1 MEVKNIK
8 INVDLTMSDQH
19 ELNILYDYLE
29 HNPGTLERAVNA
41 MFDMGLYQWEKMRAE
56 LGHTIQ

>member
-1 MEVKNIK
+1 MDVKNIK
-8 INVDLTMSDQH
+8 INVDLTLSDQH

-41 MFDMGLYQWEKMRAE
+41 MFDMGLYQWEKIRTE
-56 LGHTIQ
+56 LGCPIK